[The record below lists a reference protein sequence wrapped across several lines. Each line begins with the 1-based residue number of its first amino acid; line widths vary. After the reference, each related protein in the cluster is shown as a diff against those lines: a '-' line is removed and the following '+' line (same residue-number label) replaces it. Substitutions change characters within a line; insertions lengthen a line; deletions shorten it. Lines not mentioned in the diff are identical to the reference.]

1 MLNQVFQADTKNKI
15 WVGDITYIPT
25 KKWTLYLAV
34 FLDIYSRK
42 VVGWDMGKRMKDTL
56 VIDALI
62 QTYGKQHMSTGLIVH
77 TNQDSQFK
85 GRNFRFFTD

>member
-1 MLNQVFQADTKNKI
+1 
-15 WVGDITYIPT
+15 
-25 KKWTLYLAV
+25 
-34 FLDIYSRK
+34 
-42 VVGWDMGKRMKDTL
+42 MGKRMKDTL

-62 QTYGKQHMSTGLIVH
+62 QTYGKQHLSTGLIVH